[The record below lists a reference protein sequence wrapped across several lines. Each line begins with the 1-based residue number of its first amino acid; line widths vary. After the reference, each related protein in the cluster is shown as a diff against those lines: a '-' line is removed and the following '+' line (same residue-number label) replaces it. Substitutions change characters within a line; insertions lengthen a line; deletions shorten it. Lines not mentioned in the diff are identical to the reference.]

1 LKSNPRGDGRITG
14 RSVALG
20 LALMV
25 VHTIWLIEEEL
36 ALQHIGTP
44 TYFLLVPTVVGLL
57 FTLMGWNSI
66 ARRIAPRLV
75 LAPSELAVVFVLN
88 TIGAIVT
95 ARNLLHYL
103 FPTILR
109 PLHAPDATG
118 GPATRAAISHW
129 TVPSDPAVVERF
141 YNGTRDPW
149 AIFRPE
155 NLVPWLVPLAFW
167 SVFFLLL
174 LTTMMC
180 LASLVR
186 RPWVDYERVPFPIVD
201 LPVRLA
207 RDNHLGA
214 LFADRTLAVGFFVSA
229 TLLSLNYVSSLVPT
243 VPGIKMAENDI
254 GSAWITSPPW
264 STVAPLLTVW
274 WPYAIGL
281 CYLIPLDVSF
291 SSWFFFILL
300 RLLAVAATA
309 VGWRTVATAQDPAQ
323 FPWFENASEGA
334 WIGMFVVLAWSARRF
349 WKQSPA
355 DREIEQRAEAIPHR
369 WAVVGAVLGY
379 VLLVALGIGIGMRP
393 AVAIL
398 AFALFFLAVVVMT
411 RMVAQVALP
420 LFVMAWFSFTGWTAR
435 LVGTAN
441 LARPEAVALTQFHWF
456 DRTYEQIPMA
466 HHLESLVMADRI
478 GAQRRTFMK
487 LVFAATAIA
496 IPLGMATLLQIFYE
510 RGAES
515 ARVATDTAW
524 FAGFNWSRFNDWTAN
539 PKPFDPA
546 PLARAGG
553 SALIVGAL
561 SWARNRWIGWPLH
574 PVGYLFATSYA
585 LEWGQWNIVFVTWLI
600 KTLVLRYGGLGLYR
614 RTVPFFLGLA
624 LGDAVTKTAWGIF
637 LGATGITGASPY

>member
-1 LKSNPRGDGRITG
+1 MTSAAGGDGRITG

-44 TYFLLVPTVVGLL
+44 TYFLIVPTVVGLL
-57 FTLMGWNSI
+57 FTLMGWNSV
-66 ARRIAPRLV
+66 ARRVVPRWV
-75 LAPSELAVVFVLN
+75 LAPSELAVIFVLN

-109 PLHAPDATG
+109 PFHAPGATG
-118 GPATRAAISHW
+118 GQATLDATARW
-129 TVPSDPAVVERF
+129 TVPSDPAAIERF
-141 YNGTRDPW
+141 YLGTRDPW

-155 NLVPWLVPLAFW
+155 NLVPWLVPIAFW
-167 SVFFLLL
+167 STFFLILL
-174 LTTMMC
+174 GTMMC

-186 RPWVDYERVPFPIVD
+186 RPWVDFERVPFPLVD

-214 LFADRTLAVGFFVSA
+214 LFADRTLAAGFLVSA
-229 TLLSLNYVSSLVPT
+229 VLLSLNYVSSLVPS

-254 GSAWITSPPW
+254 GTAWITSPPW

-281 CYLIPLDVSF
+281 CYLIPLDVGF
-291 SSWFFFILL
+291 SSWFFFLLL
-300 RLLAVAATA
+300 RLLTVGATA
-309 VGWRTVATAQDPAQ
+309 VGWRDVTTAQDPGQ
-323 FPWFENASEGA
+323 FPWFENAAEGA
-334 WIGMFVVLAWSARRF
+334 WIGMFAILAAGALRF
-349 WKQSPA
+349 WRQQPGRTDF
-355 DREIEQRAEAIPHR
+355 DRRTEAIPHR
-369 WAVVGAVLGY
+369 WAVLGAALGY
-379 VLLVALGIGIGMRP
+379 VLLVGMAIAAGMRP
-393 AVAIL
+393 ATAIL
-398 AFALFFLAVVVMT
+398 AFSLFFLAVVVMT

-441 LARPEAVALTQFHWF
+441 LTRPEAVVLTHFHWF

-466 HHLESLVMADRI
+466 HHLESLVIADRI
-478 GAQRRTFMK
+478 GAQRRTMLK
-487 LVFAATAIA
+487 LVFAATAIS

-515 ARVATDTAW
+515 ARVASDTAW
-524 FAGFNWSRFNDWTAN
+524 FAGFNWSRYLDWTNN

-553 SALIVGAL
+553 SAAIVGAL
-561 SWARNRWIGWPLH
+561 AWARNRWIGWPLH

-585 LEWGQWNIVFVTWLI
+585 LEWGQWNIVFVTWLV
-600 KTLVLRYGGLGLYR
+600 KTLVLRYGGLALYR

-624 LGDAVTKTAWGIF
+624 IGDAVTKTAWGLF
-637 LGATGITGASPY
+637 LSATGITGASPY

>member
-1 LKSNPRGDGRITG
+1 MTSGSGGDGRITG

-44 TYFLLVPTVVGLL
+44 TYFLLGPTVVGLL
-57 FTLMGWNSI
+57 FTLMGWNSL
-66 ARRIAPRLV
+66 ARRFAPRAV
-75 LAPSELAVVFVLN
+75 LAPGELAVVFVLN
-88 TIGAIVT
+88 TIGTITT

-109 PLHAPDATG
+109 PLHAPGSTG
-118 GPATRAAISHW
+118 GAATVAAIAPW
-129 TVPSDPAVVERF
+129 TVPQDPAAVERF

-149 AIFRPE
+149 AILRPE
-155 NLVPWLVPLAFW
+155 NLKPWLVPLGWW
-167 SVFFLLL
+167 SVFFLILL
-174 LTTMMC
+174 GTLMC
-180 LASLVR
+180 LSSLVR
-186 RPWVDYERVPFPIVD
+186 RPWVDFERVPFPLVD

-214 LFADRTLAVGFFVSA
+214 LFADRTLAAGFFVSA
-229 TLLSLNYVSSLVPT
+229 VLLSVNYLSSLIPT
-243 VPGIKMAENDI
+243 IPGIRMAENDI

-291 SSWFFFILL
+291 SSWFFFLLL
-300 RLLAVAATA
+300 RLLTVGATA
-309 VGWRTVATAQDPAQ
+309 AGLRTVSSAQDPGQ

-334 WIGMFVVLAWSARRF
+334 WVGMFIVLAAGAIRY
-349 WKQSPA
+349 WKQQPPRSEL
-355 DREIEQRAEAIPHR
+355 DSRAEAIPHR
-369 WAVVGAVLGY
+369 WAVAGAILGY
-379 VLLVALGIGIGMRP
+379 AILVGMAIAAGMRP
-393 AVAIL
+393 GTAVL

-420 LFVMAWFSFTGWTAR
+420 LFVMAWFSFTGWTTRFA
-435 LVGTAN
+435 GTAN
-441 LARPEAVALTQFHWF
+441 LTRSEAVILTQFHWF

-466 HHLESLVMADRI
+466 HHLESLVIADRI
-478 GAQRRTFMK
+478 GAQRRQLML
-487 LVFAATAIA
+487 LVFVATLVAV
-496 IPLGMATLLQIFYE
+496 PLGMGTLLQIFYE

-515 ARVATDTAW
+515 ARVASDTAW
-524 FAGFNWSRFNDWTAN
+524 FAGFNWSRYLDWTSN
-539 PKPFDPA
+539 PKPLDPA
-546 PLARAGG
+546 PLVRAAG
-553 SALIVGAL
+553 SAAVVGAL

-585 LEWGQWNIVFVTWLI
+585 LEWGQWNIVFVTSLI
-600 KTLVLRYGGLGLYR
+600 KALVLRYGGLGLYK

-637 LGATGITGASPY
+637 LGAAGITGASPY